1 MFFKT
6 ISEIVRAISCV
17 WNLRKPPSFWGL
29 SYIASIFVFAVV
41 YGLADARLIQTT
53 IVSDAYTR
61 SLVSELEGALDT
73 SLDGVFRHGK
83 LTHSRV
89 QVSTNSENEVIAS
102 FELRIGKDDSV
113 FNKYVAKVSLGPSRE
128 FLGDRHGDVKSYS
141 SSLVELEK
149 VSSRSIGLSDQ
160 FEAISQQL
168 QYTMSNRFPDVAIV
182 GHGSVIPFGYEYVTL
197 VGDIPISLPT
207 DEEAA
212 ETERLARTLL
222 NELRQIDPL
231 SNVVRIIY
239 FSAVTATTLG
249 YGDIVPVGPKG
260 RIIVVIQ
267 TISSIIL
274 VGVYLNSLSISGTRN
289 NQPTVR
295 ESREQDDAKKDDNS
309 SG

>member
-73 SLDGVFRHGK
+73 
-83 LTHSRV
+83 
-89 QVSTNSENEVIAS
+89 
-102 FELRIGKDDSV
+102 IGKDDSV

-149 VSSRSIGLSDQ
+149 VSSRSIGLPDQ